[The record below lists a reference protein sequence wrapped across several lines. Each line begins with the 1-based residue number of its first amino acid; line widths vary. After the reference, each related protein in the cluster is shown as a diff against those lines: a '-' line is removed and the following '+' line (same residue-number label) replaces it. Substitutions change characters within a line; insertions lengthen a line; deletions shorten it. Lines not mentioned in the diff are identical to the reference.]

1 VLINSKS
8 LREQVYDFLRRELQ
22 RGKLVPGSSID
33 LNAISRQLGISKTPL
48 RDALIQLEAEGF
60 VTISP
65 RRGIFVNRL
74 SLDEIR
80 HYYEVIGALE
90 AAALSSVFHAI
101 GPAELGE
108 MRKLN
113 LKLVEA
119 IDRAD
124 FQPYYELNIAFHDVF
139 LELSDNAALRQ
150 FIAPLKRRLYDFPR
164 RGYIAEWERRNCQEH
179 AQLIELIRA
188 GDLGR
193 ALSLWKD
200 AHWSYS
206 YQEEYI
212 RRFYYPAGPEEGAKG
227 ARRAAGARGRV
238 RALPG

>member
-90 AAALSSVFHAI
+90 AAALASVFHAI
-101 GPAELGE
+101 GAAQLAA

-113 LKLVEA
+113 FKLQEA
-119 IDRAD
+119 IEQTD
-124 FQPYYELNIAFHDVF
+124 FQSYYELNIAFHDVF
-139 LELSDNAALRQ
+139 LELSDNTALRQ

-164 RGYIAEWERRNCQEH
+164 RGYIAEWERRNCGEH
-179 AQLIELIRA
+179 ARLIELVRA
-188 GDLGR
+188 GDLDR
-193 ALSLWKD
+193 AVSLWKD

-212 RRFYYPAGPEEGAKG
+212 RRFYSQAGQEEARVKG
-227 ARRAAGARGRV
+227 LRRMAGARKGD
-238 RALPG
+238 

>member
-1 VLINSKS
+1 MLINSKS

-33 LNAISRQLGISKTPL
+33 LNAISAQLGISKTPL

-90 AAALSSVFHAI
+90 AAALSSVFQAI
-101 GPAELGE
+101 GAAELAE

-113 LKLVEA
+113 MKLVDA
-119 IDRAD
+119 IDRGD
-124 FQPYYELNIAFHDVF
+124 FQPYYDLNIAFHDVF
-139 LELSDNAALRQ
+139 LELSDNVALRQ

-164 RGYIAEWERRNCQEH
+164 RGYIPEWERRNCEEH
-179 AQLIELIRA
+179 GKLIELIRT
-188 GDLGR
+188 GDLPR
-193 ALSLWKD
+193 ALALWQD
-200 AHWSYS
+200 AHWSYA
-206 YQEEYI
+206 YQEPYI
-212 RRFYYPAGPEEGAKG
+212 RRFYFPAEVEEGGAKR
-227 ARRAAGARGRV
+227 ARRAGGGRGE
-238 RALPG
+238 A